1 VSLKETSQPV
11 ELFVR
16 IERGGGTTL
25 GAQIEDQLRTGVR
38 TGVLRHGTQLPSTR
52 DLARQ
57 LGVSRRIVVEAYTQ
71 LAAEGYLD
79 VRQGARPRVAA
90 TALVEARPSF
100 HSRPSERPRY
110 DFQPS
115 RPDLSAFPRHAW
127 LRSLR
132 RALSE
137 MTDEDLG
144 YGDPRGV
151 EALRDALASYLG
163 RVRGVVADP
172 DDIVI
177 TAGFTQG
184 LNVVLR
190 TLASRG
196 ATRIALEAPGNREYV
211 TIVERTGLGP
221 VPIEVDTLGLRA
233 DLLAGSDADA
243 VVVTP
248 AHQHP
253 AGVVLSRERRAEL
266 LGWLR
271 ERDAVAVEDDYDA
284 EYRYERSP
292 VGALQGLAP
301 DRIVYAGSA
310 SKTLAPGVRLG
321 WLVAPT
327 WLVDDLAQE
336 KHLSDRGTSR
346 IEQRALADFIERGE
360 HDRHLRR
367 MRAVYRSRRN
377 TLVAALEEALPGSA
391 IHGVAA
397 GLHVNIVL
405 PSGHSEQAI
414 RREATARRIA
424 FETLAD
430 YRADAPDE
438 PATLMLGYAQMSESA
453 LRAGVAELAA
463 AIAVAAE

>member
-1 VSLKETSQPV
+1 MSLEETSQPV
-11 ELFVR
+11 ELFIR
-16 IERGGGTTL
+16 IDRGTGTTL

-38 TGVLRHGTQLPSTR
+38 NGALRHGTQLPSTR

-57 LGVSRRIVVEAYTQ
+57 LGVSRRIVVDAYTQ

-79 VRQGARPRVAA
+79 VRQGTRPRVAT
-90 TALVEARPSF
+90 TAAIDPRLSYRGK
-100 HSRPSERPRY
+100 PSERPRY
-110 DFQPS
+110 DFRPS

-132 RALSE
+132 RALAE
-137 MTDEDLG
+137 MTDDDLG
-144 YGDPRGV
+144 YGDFRGV

-172 DDIVI
+172 DHIII

-184 LNVVLR
+184 LNLVLR
-190 TLASRG
+190 TLESRG
-196 ATRIALEAPGNREYV
+196 ATRIGLESPGNREYV
-211 TIVERTGLGP
+211 RIVERAGLTP

-233 DLLAGSDADA
+233 DLLARSDADA

-253 AGVVLSRERRAEL
+253 AGVVLSGERRSEV

-271 ERDAVAVEDDYDA
+271 ERDTIALEDDYDA

-301 DRIVYAGSA
+301 DRIVYAGSV

-327 WLVDDLAQE
+327 WLVDDLTHE

-367 MRAVYRSRRN
+367 MRTVYRSRRN
-377 TLVAALEEALPGSA
+377 TLIAALDEALPGSA

-397 GLHVNIVL
+397 GLHVNVVL
-405 PSGHSEQAI
+405 PPGHSEQAI
-414 RREATARRIA
+414 RRVATARRIA
-424 FETLAD
+424 FETLTD
-430 YRADAPDE
+430 FRADAPDQ
-438 PATLMLGYAQMSESA
+438 PATLMLGYAQMSDSA

-463 AIAVAAE
+463 AIAVAAG

>member
-1 VSLKETSQPV
+1 MSINESSQPV

-16 IERGGGTTL
+16 IQRGGGTTL

-38 TGVLRHGTQLPSTR
+38 TGALRHGTQLPSTR

-79 VRQGARPRVAA
+79 IRQGARARVAA
-90 TALVEARPSF
+90 TALVEPRLSF
-100 HSRPSERPRY
+100 RSLPSERPRY
-110 DFQPS
+110 DFRPS
-115 RPDLSAFPRHAW
+115 HPDLSAFPRHAW

-132 RALSE
+132 RALTE

-172 DDIVI
+172 ADILI

-190 TLASRG
+190 TLAARG

-211 TIVERTGLGP
+211 RIVERNGLAP
-221 VPIEVDTLGLRA
+221 VPIEVDALGLRA
-233 DLLAGSDADA
+233 NLLTGSDADA

-253 AGVVLSRERRAEL
+253 VGVVLSGERRAEL

-271 ERDAVAVEDDYDA
+271 ERDTIAIEDDYDA

-301 DRIVYAGSA
+301 DRIVYAGSV
-310 SKTLAPGVRLG
+310 SKTLVPAVRLG

-327 WLVDDLAQE
+327 WLVEDLWHE

-360 HDRHLRR
+360 YDRHLRR
-367 MRAVYRSRRN
+367 MRVIYRSRRN
-377 TLVAALEEALPGSA
+377 TLVAALEEAFPASA

-397 GLHVNIVL
+397 GLHVNVVL
-405 PSGHSEQAI
+405 PGHSEQAI

-430 YRADAPDE
+430 FRADAPDE
-438 PATLMLGYAQMSESA
+438 PATLMLGYAQMSEWA

-463 AIAVAAE
+463 AIAVTAG